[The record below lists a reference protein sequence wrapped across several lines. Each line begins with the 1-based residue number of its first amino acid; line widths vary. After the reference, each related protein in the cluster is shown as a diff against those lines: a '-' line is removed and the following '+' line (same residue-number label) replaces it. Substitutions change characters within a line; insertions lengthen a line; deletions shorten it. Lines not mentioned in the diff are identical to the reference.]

1 VLFNAGGLYMD
12 HKIMLTSFL
21 SDWINPEENELVQK
35 RDYDDYDCGDCFVNI
50 FMDFYSDII

>member
-1 VLFNAGGLYMD
+1 MD